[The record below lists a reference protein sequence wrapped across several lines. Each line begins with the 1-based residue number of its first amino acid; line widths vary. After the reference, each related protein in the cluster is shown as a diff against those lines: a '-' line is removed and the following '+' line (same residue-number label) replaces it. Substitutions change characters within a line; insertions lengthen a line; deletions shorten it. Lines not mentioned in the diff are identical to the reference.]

1 MKITQSSAV
10 LPFYRYLFIIGLFF
24 LSTAFKKED
33 TGIRAAY
40 GLIERVT
47 PGYSKQFVLE
57 LIPAGKDGQDVYEID
72 GKKGK
77 VILRG
82 NNPVSL
88 ATAYNQYLKYTC
100 GAHVSW
106 FGDQLKLPKS
116 LPAPVASQ
124 KGKQQ
129 VINGKYRV
137 YMNYCTFSYTAP
149 WWDWKRWERE
159 LDYMA
164 MNSINMPLAAVGLE
178 AVWYNTL
185 LKYGFTDEEARG
197 CLTGPAHF
205 AWQWMQN
212 IQSYGGP
219 LPLSWI
225 ESHIELGR
233 QIINRQLE
241 LGMQPIQQ
249 GFSGYVPREMRKK
262 FPKAKISKRGGW
274 CGFQGAAQL
283 DPTDPLFLSFGR
295 DFLEEEKKLFG
306 AHGVYA
312 ADPFHEGKPP
322 VDTPEYLDAVGK
334 AIHQLFKSFDPN
346 ALWAMQSWS
355 LREPI
360 VKAVPKS
367 DLLILDLSGGR
378 CDKTHKEERNNK
390 NAPVWGYPVV
400 AGNLHNFGGRIN
412 MHGDLGLIASNQYAT
427 ARDKWD
433 NVCGSG
439 LFMESI
445 IQNPVFY
452 ELTFEMPLHAGKVNL
467 EEWLA
472 DYAARRYGAPSKK
485 TAQAWLYLLEGPYK
499 KGTNGTERS
508 SIIAARPALNVK
520 KSGPNKGLG
529 IPYSPLLLWKAQR
542 LLLDEA
548 DKLGASKPYRFDLV
562 DLQRQILTNLGQVM
576 HKRAAGAFKKK
587 DRKNF
592 LLHSKRFLELM
603 HDTDVLLRTR
613 EEFNFDKWLTDARSW
628 GTTEAEKNLL
638 EKDAT
643 ALVTIWGGDGD
654 PRIFDYSWREWA
666 GLIENF
672 YLKRWQMFYDEMLG
686 YLDRGEEYTEEGLK
700 LAYGRED
707 FRANALYNKMA
718 DWEMN
723 FVSTYNKARTPITQ
737 GDEIEIAKRLFKKY
751 FEISKEYYS
760 KEMAADKIVDG
771 KSFEN
776 LGED

>member
-1 MKITQSSAV
+1 MKMTRCSTV
-10 LPFYRYLFIIGLFF
+10 LLFYRYLFIIGFFF
-24 LSTAFKKED
+24 LSTAFKKEKL
-33 TGIRAAY
+33 GIRVTY
-40 GLIERVT
+40 DLIERIT
-47 PGYSKQFVLE
+47 PGYGKQFVLE
-57 LIPAGKDGQDVYEID
+57 LIPAGADGQDVYEID

-77 VILRG
+77 IILRG

-88 ATAYNQYLKYTC
+88 ATAYNQYLKYSC

-106 FGDQLKLPKS
+106 FGDQLNLPKT
-116 LPAPVASQ
+116 LPAPIVSQ
-124 KGKQQ
+124 QGKHT
-129 VINGKYRV
+129 INGKYRV

-164 MNSINMPLAAVGLE
+164 MNSVNMPLSVVGLE

-185 LKYGFTDEEARG
+185 LKYGFTDEEART

-225 ESHIELGR
+225 QSHIDLGK
-233 QIINRQLE
+233 QVVNRQLE

-249 GFSGYVPREMRKK
+249 GFSGYVPREMKKK
-262 FPKAKISKRGGW
+262 FPKANISMKGGW
-274 CGFQGAAQL
+274 CGFKGAAQI
-283 DPTDPLFLSFGR
+283 DPTDSLFRAFGR
-295 DFLEEEKKLFG
+295 DFMEEEKKLFG

-312 ADPFHEGKPP
+312 ADPFHEGRPP
-322 VDTPEYLDAVGK
+322 IDTPEYLDAVGK
-334 AIHQLFKSFDPN
+334 AIHQLFKSFDSD

-367 DLLILDLSGGR
+367 DLLILDLNGGR
-378 CDKTHKEERNNK
+378 CVKDD
-390 NAPVWGYPVV
+390 PCWGYPVV
-400 AGNLHNFGGRIN
+400 MGNLHNFGGRIN
-412 MHGDLGLIASNQYAT
+412 MHGDLHLIASNQYGRAH
-427 ARDKWD
+427 AKHN

-452 ELTFEMPLHAGKVNL
+452 ELAFEIPLHAEKVNI

-472 DYAARRYGAPSKK
+472 GYAARRYGSPSEK
-485 TAQAWLYLLEGPYK
+485 TAQAWLYLLEGPYQRR
-499 KGTNGTERS
+499 TNGTERS

-520 KSGPNKGLG
+520 KSGPNHGLG
-529 IPYSPLLLWKAQR
+529 IPYSPLLLWKTQK
-542 LLLDEA
+542 LLLEES
-548 DKLGASKPYRFDLV
+548 DKLGASKPYRFDLI
-562 DLQRQILTNLGQVM
+562 DLQRQIMTNLGQVI
-576 HKRAAGAFKKK
+576 HKRAADAFRKK

-592 LLHSKRFLELM
+592 LLHSNRFLELM

-613 EEFNFDKWLTDARSW
+613 EEFNFDKWLADARSW
-628 GTTEAEKNLL
+628 GTTESEKNLL

-643 ALVTIWGGDGD
+643 ALVTIWGADGD
-654 PRIFDYSWREWA
+654 PRIFDYSWREWS

-672 YLKRWQMFYDEMLG
+672 YLKRWKMFYDEMLG
-686 YLDRGEEYTEEGLK
+686 YLDRGEEYVEEGLPQV
-700 LAYGRED
+700 YGREA

-737 GDEIEIAKRLFKKY
+737 GDEIKTAKRLFKKY
-751 FEISKEYYS
+751 LEISEDYYS
-760 KEMAADKIVDG
+760 EEMAADKIIEG
-771 KSFEN
+771 KAFEN